1 MRSVRF
7 VCHVCLSVCVQNY
20 CKINQPI
27 SLKLSVTIRAHS
39 PSDSLRQSTSLP
51 TKHISRA
58 GCYSENMKTL
68 ALTPTPDH
76 NRSTSINL
84 YTLAMDRFRSADD
97 AGEGG
102 CPTPCKKGG
111 EIVPAEYVQGKMSGL
126 RIPQRQTDRALIEQR
141 YKYGWLAV
149 WLSGNALASINVVAI
164 RQTRLVPGWVTVCG
178 RVNHLGM

>member
-39 PSDSLRQSTSLP
+39 PYDSLRQSTSLP

-102 CPTPCKKGG
+102 CPMPCKKGG
-111 EIVPAEYVQGKMSGL
+111 EIVPAEYVQGKMSGSH
-126 RIPQRQTDRALIEQR
+126 RDRQTALSLNR
-141 YKYGWLAV
+141 DTNTVGWRFGL
-149 WLSGNALASINVVAI
+149 VV
-164 RQTRLVPGWVTVCG
+164 TRWPRST
-178 RVNHLGM
+178 